1 MFLRKHFLEPR
12 GERLSVLED
21 VMENLRWIFSTRR
34 GSGYFLDDFGV
45 SDAGF
50 RTPAE
55 MVSSTIDEIRQNI
68 RLYEPRVEVI
78 DVDEDWDEAGKQS
91 KLVVRLRLRDAKE
104 KLEIVVDTAQR
115 SFDVRAAPTRRADG

>member
-1 MFLRKHFLEPR
+1 MFLRKHFLG
-12 GERLSVLED
+12 GEKLSVLDD

-55 MVSSTIDEIRQNI
+55 MVVSMTEEIRQNI

-78 DVDEDWDEAGKQS
+78 DVDEDWDDAGKQS
-91 KLVVRLRLRDAKE
+91 KLTVRLRLRDAKE
-104 KLEIVVDTAQR
+104 KLEIVVDMAQR
-115 SFDVRAAPTRRADG
+115 SFDVRAR